1 MIPIRRIPLKLL
13 FIGFP
18 KIFNATIHQI
28 SIYRAD
34 VFFAQTTDNTFSRG
48 EGAPKGRMRNAGEN
62 ITFTA

>member
-13 FIGFP
+13 FIRFP

-34 VFFAQTTDNTFSRG
+34 VFFAQTTDNTFSRAALLCAAG
-48 EGAPKGRMRNAGEN
+48 GRYSRA
-62 ITFTA
+62 